1 MSLRDAIVS
10 QFERPRGILGRVV
23 GWILAGRGTNLQ
35 RNRWTVGLLAPAK
48 GDKVLEVGCGP
59 GVALELCLKTEGVS
73 AVGVDHSA
81 LMISQAGK
89 RNARAVKAGRLVLVE
104 GTADSVRV
112 DLGPFDKMFS
122 INVIQFVDQAAFVAR
137 AKTLLKPQG
146 VLATSYQPRHA
157 NATRADALKVA
168 ERLSGLMTAV
178 RFTAIRTEELTL
190 KPVPAVCVLGRRGP

>member
-157 NATRADALKVA
+157 NATRADALQVA

-178 RFTAIRTEELTL
+178 GFTAIRTEELTL